1 MNQKIEITVRLF
13 GAFRRYG
20 AQVVLSVPSGSSVA
34 DIITLLSEKIDTQDK
49 VLLND
54 SAMANDNE
62 IVGRD
67 FILNENSELAI
78 LPPVCGG

>member
-1 MNQKIEITVRLF
+1 MNKKIEITVRLF

-20 AQVVLSVPSGSSVA
+20 ERIVLSAPSGSSIA
-34 DIITLLSEKIDTQDK
+34 DIITLLSEKIEPQDK

-67 FILNENSELAI
+67 FILSENSELAI